1 MPSEPRQG
9 QPVVAA
15 IVNRY
20 TLVLN
25 RGADDGIR
33 TGQKFLVYG
42 LSDFEIEDPE
52 TGDTLGQLEIVRGT
66 GKATHVQPKVTTI
79 YTDEKTSGARRVVRQ
94 TGNPVFGVVGSGRED
109 VTEYE
114 DPEPIPFKD
123 VEIGDLAK
131 RV

>member
-1 MPSEPRQG
+1 MPPEPRQG

-15 IVNRY
+15 IIDRY

-33 TGQKFLVYG
+33 TDQKFLIYG
-42 LSDFEIEDPE
+42 MSDFEIEDPE
-52 TGDTLGQLEIVRGT
+52 TGEPLGQLEIVKGT
-66 GKATHVQPKVTTI
+66 GRVTHVQPKVTTI
-79 YTDEKTSGARRVVRQ
+79 YTDKKTSGARRVVRQ
-94 TGNPVFGVVGSGRED
+94 TGNSVFGAVGRED
-109 VTEYE
+109 VTEFE